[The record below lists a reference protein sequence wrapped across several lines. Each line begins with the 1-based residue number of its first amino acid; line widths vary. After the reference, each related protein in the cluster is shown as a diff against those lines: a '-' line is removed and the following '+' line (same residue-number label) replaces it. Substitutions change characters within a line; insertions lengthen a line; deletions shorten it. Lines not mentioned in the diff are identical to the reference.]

1 VQRGSVGNCIPL
13 FEILPL
19 LEKKMKFSSVFSG
32 LLVAAASTLATHAG
46 IVSSG
51 PINVEVTQASPYTMT
66 ITEDGMSFSWLI
78 TNVTTYQ
85 GVYGGYYVFSTF
97 SPVYYTAGVATLQA
111 EPENATQFAYGSS
124 IGGGSWYTPYPETV
138 YLRRESVDPPA
149 YENNGNFSSSAA
161 NQYAGFSFVGP
172 SGVNFYGWLSVTMNG
187 QTLVVN
193 SFAYTNGPI
202 GAGMYTPAPGGDI
215 PAPGAIALLG
225 LVGLVGGRRRA

>member
-1 VQRGSVGNCIPL
+1 
-13 FEILPL
+13 
-19 LEKKMKFSSVFSG
+19 MKFSSVFSG

-46 IVSSG
+46 VVSSG
-51 PINVEVTQASPYTMT
+51 PINAEVTQASPYTMT

-78 TNVTTYQ
+78 RNDTDHQ
-85 GVYGGYYVFSTF
+85 GAYSTF
-97 SPVYYTAGVATLQA
+97 SPISYPATVAAPQSTGA
-111 EPENATQFAYGSS
+111 FATRFAYGSS
-124 IGGGSWYTPYPETV
+124 IGGGSSFAAYPDII
-138 YLRRESVDPPA
+138 YLRYA
-149 YENNGNFSSSAA
+149 LGLYIYGNFNSHEA

-172 SGVNFYGWLSVTMNG
+172 DGVNFYGWLSITMNG

>member
-1 VQRGSVGNCIPL
+1 
-13 FEILPL
+13 
-19 LEKKMKFSSVFSG
+19 MKFSSVFSG

-46 IVSSG
+46 VVSSG
-51 PINVEVTQASPYTMT
+51 PINREVTQASPYTMT
-66 ITEDGMSFSWLI
+66 ITEDGMYFSWLI
-78 TNVTTYQ
+78 TNTGTT
-85 GVYGGYYVFSTF
+85 STF
-97 SPVYYTAGVATLQA
+97 SPVYYTAGVAALQGVS
-111 EPENATQFAYGSS
+111 EYATRFAYGSS

-138 YLRRESVDPPA
+138 YLIRFEYPNS
-149 YENNGNFSSSAA
+149 YGNFSCCEA

-172 SGVNFYGWLSVTMNG
+172 YGVNFYGWLSVTIRG

-202 GAGMYTPAPGGDI
+202 GAGMYTPDPGGDI